1 MKTRRDRMNT
11 VAAMR
16 NNFSYSLAKILEP
29 VFLTNE
35 SISMGP
41 FPFAE
46 LGAIDKDY
54 KIATICLINPILR
67 SDFAMK
73 YLNYFNT
80 VFCKTGI
87 LKN

>member
-11 VAAMR
+11 AAAMR
-16 NNFSYSLAKILEP
+16 NNFSYSVAKILEP

-54 KIATICLINPILR
+54 KIATICLINHTLR
-67 SDFAMK
+67 SDCELK
-73 YLNYFNT
+73 YLNYFNIVLCFT
-80 VFCKTGI
+80 
-87 LKN
+87 